1 MNVTCPSCGAEMDMD
16 VLLAHEDSRHALAR
30 LAAMSLPLGKQV
42 LQYLRLFKPATR
54 QMSHSRT
61 VALML
66 ELLPDL
72 ERGMVERNGRQWPAP
87 LDTWRVAFDRM
98 LELRDNSKLQLPLK
112 GHGYLYEVLAG
123 LADKVE
129 GAAERATET
138 DRRERRT
145 AGAAPDMQSAAAVVA
160 VPELLERP
168 SGPSRH
174 ALRLR
179 KQIEAEKL
187 QRIPAREDTV
197 GGYVD
202 CGECPNVTT
211 GCADKCMKAVA

>member
-30 LAAMSLPLGKQV
+30 LAVVSLPLGKQV

-54 QMSHSRT
+54 QMSHSRS

-72 ERGMVERNGRQWPAP
+72 ERRMVERNGRQWPAP
-87 LDTWRVAFDRM
+87 LDAWRTAIERM
-98 LELRDNSKLQLPLK
+98 LELRDNGKLALPLK
-112 GHGYLYEVLAG
+112 GHGYLYEVIAG

-129 GAAERATET
+129 GAAERATEA

-145 AGAAPDMQSAAAVVA
+145 AGVGPELQPAAATFAAPVVI
-160 VPELLERP
+160 EKP

-179 KQIEAEKL
+179 AQIEAEKL
-187 QRIPAREDTV
+187 QRMAAREPAA
-197 GGYVD
+197 GGFVD
-202 CGECPNVTT
+202 CGECPHVTT
-211 GCADKCMKAVA
+211 GCADKCMKAPA